1 MSREVKIR
9 KPIINFEKLRN
20 GEEVKC
26 PECKEGIFRTKQLDS
41 KRARHFR
48 CDKCGMMINYD

>member
-1 MSREVKIR
+1 MK
-9 KPIINFEKLRN
+9 KTPIDFKKLRN